1 MQSVQRERTGDR
13 GNSLVEVL
21 MAVILTSVAIIPLM
35 GASWALVRN
44 SAQNRSSTKVETV
57 LNNAADRVNR
67 AIPGCDYHIYY
78 EAAAMA
84 EGWQPSQATATYQ
97 YFVANPNAT
106 LPGTW
111 VNGACPN
118 GVRPEGL
125 VQMVRIS
132 VTSADGRVTR
142 TIQVV
147 KSDV

>member
-21 MAVILTSVAIIPLM
+21 MAVVLTSVAIIPLM

-44 SAQNRSSTKVETV
+44 SAQNRSSTQVETV
-57 LNNAADRVNR
+57 INNAADRVNR
-67 AIPGCDYHIYY
+67 AIPGCDYLIYVQ
-78 EAAAMA
+78 AAAMA
-84 EGWQPSQATATYQ
+84 EGWQPTQASATYQ
-97 YFVANPNAT
+97 YFVPNANAT

-111 VNGACPN
+111 VAGGCPN
-118 GVRPEGL
+118 GVRPAGL
-125 VQMVRIS
+125 VQMVRIT